1 MEDRTGQQLGNY
13 KILRQVGQGGFADV
27 YLAEHIHLRT
37 QAAIKILQVRL
48 GENNKQNFLNE
59 ARTIAHLVH
68 PYIIRVLDFGIQDNT
83 PFLVMDYAPNGTFRQ
98 RFLQGRPLPAAPL
111 VPYIKQ
117 TAAALQ
123 YGHDKKLIHRD
134 VKPENMLLSHNDEV
148 LLSDFGLALIAYNSN
163 SRSPTETAGTAAYM
177 APEQLQGKPKPA
189 SDQYAL
195 GIIAYEW
202 VTGDCPFHGSFFEI
216 ASQQVLAPPPPMRDK
231 APQTPLEIEKVIM
244 RALEKDPQKRF
255 PTVRDFALSLE
266 EACLSSKQYT
276 FKMPFQTGNSG
287 RSSDKY
293 IYANSQSHPSN
304 ENNYASP
311 GETIRNST
319 NETVASDTRYTGGL
333 GQAPAAISQSE
344 RLRPPL
350 PPTDFANTPP
360 ITPHQFNS
368 GTRNSF
374 SNMRSVPERSL
385 SQGNLPTF
393 PGPGPVSQQNLP
405 VFPADPPLFP
415 SERSPRGQV
424 PPLGARPISQAN
436 PALMAALQQS
446 MNSSGSHAAEKIP
459 ETPGSISGPRS
470 APLAGPTAQ
479 QQPPDVAWSTRDA
492 HQIARA
498 RDEQIAAKFAFK
510 TNDDDEP
517 VANRK
522 PVWESPQNRLVIILV
537 ALLII
542 LGGVG
547 ISLFA
552 SNSVVQQDTQ
562 QQNATEAPSTTNG
575 GQSAAAA
582 KATQTAR
589 IKQATT
595 NPYDTN
601 GTGSLVLNDPLTSNH
616 HTWQEGA
623 DSTAITAGTCAFTNQ
638 GYRIIAPALE
648 PTMCFENKDTYSN
661 FTYQVD
667 MKFVAIGQRF
677 SGAGIVFRGNVSTK
691 EYYFFEIY
699 ASGNYTLQK
708 CTAAAGCANPIDGY
722 KLGKPALTSFK
733 SGLNIKNTLA
743 VVANGDT
750 FTLFVNQQK
759 VSTITDQISAPFTSG
774 HIGVLATGGNDTG
787 VDSPTNTATNVIFSQ
802 AKVWR

>member
-68 PYIIRVLDFGIQDNT
+68 PYIVRVLDFGIQDNT

-98 RFLQGRPLPAAPL
+98 RFLQGQPLPAAPL

-202 VTGDCPFHGSFFEI
+202 ITGDCPFHGSFFEI
-216 ASQQVLAPPPPMRDK
+216 ASQQVLSPPPPMRDK

-266 EACLSSKQYT
+266 DACLSSKQYS
-276 FKMPFQTGNSG
+276 FKMPLQTGNSG
-287 RSSDKY
+287 SSPDRY
-293 IYANSQSHPSN
+293 IYANSESHSST
-304 ENNYASP
+304 ENNYALP
-311 GETIRNST
+311 DKTIRNT
-319 NETVASDTRYTGGL
+319 PHETAPSDSKYPGGL
-333 GQAPAAISQSE
+333 GQAPAAISQPE
-344 RLRPPL
+344 RLRPALQPKN
-350 PPTDFANTPP
+350 FANTPP
-360 ITPHQFNS
+360 AAPHQFSS

-374 SNMRSVPERSL
+374 SNVPPVPAL
-385 SQGNLPTF
+385 PVSQENFPVL

-405 VFPADPPLFP
+405 VFPT
-415 SERSPRGQV
+415 ERSPRGHAA
-424 PPLGARPISQAN
+424 PLGARPISQAN

-446 MNSSGSHAAEKIP
+446 MTSNGAHAAEKLP
-459 ETPGSISGPRS
+459 EAPGSMQGPHA
-470 APLAGPTAQ
+470 APLAGSTAQ
-479 QQPPDVAWSTRDA
+479 QRPDIAWSTRDA

-510 TNDDDEP
+510 SNDDDEP
-517 VANRK
+517 AANRTPGWK
-522 PVWESPQNRLVIILV
+522 SPRNRLIIILAV
-537 ALLII
+537 LLII

-552 SNSVVQQDTQ
+552 GNNVVQQDTQ
-562 QQNATEAPSTTNG
+562 QNATATSIIQSTTNG
-575 GQSAAAA
+575 DQSTAA

-589 IKQATT
+589 IKQATA
-595 NPYDTN
+595 NPYVTN
-601 GTGSLVLNDPLTSNH
+601 GTGSLALNDPLTSNRN
-616 HTWQEGA
+616 TWQEGN
-623 DSTAITAGTCAFTNQ
+623 DSTAITAGTCAFTDQ

-648 PTMCFENKDTYSN
+648 PTMCFENKDTYSK

-667 MKFVAIGQRF
+667 IKFINIGQSF
-677 SGAGIVFRGNVSTK
+677 SGAGIVFRGNVNTK
-691 EYYFFEIY
+691 EYYFFEVY
-699 ASGNYTLQK
+699 ASGNYALQK
-708 CTAAAGCANPIDGY
+708 CTAGAGCANPIDGY

-733 SGLNIKNTLA
+733 PGLNVKNTLA

-759 VSTITDQISAPFTSG
+759 VSTVTDQISTPFTSG

-802 AKVWR
+802 AKIWK